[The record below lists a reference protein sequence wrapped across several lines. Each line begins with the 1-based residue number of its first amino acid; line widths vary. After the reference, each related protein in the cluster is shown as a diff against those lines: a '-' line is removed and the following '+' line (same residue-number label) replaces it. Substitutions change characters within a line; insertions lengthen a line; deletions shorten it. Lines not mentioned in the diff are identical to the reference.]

1 MRVPLTPYGLREII
15 LGTALCAAA
24 GAVCVW
30 LLPPLVAL
38 PALAWVC
45 LLSFFRDPERPGVAG
60 EDELLSPADG
70 TVYDIEEMDAPAYLE
85 GRALRVGIFMSV
97 LNVHVNRAPA
107 VGTVRLV
114 EHVPGKFYDAR
125 SERSKTENEHNFIGL
140 ELAGGRPVL
149 VNQIAG
155 VVARRVVCKVS
166 VGQDLQRAERVG
178 MVKFGSRVELYVP
191 LADRPAPR
199 VKIGDRVKAG
209 RDVLVAYTDEG
220 EQNQG

>member
-15 LGTALCAAA
+15 LGTTLCAAA

-38 PALAWVC
+38 PAVVWVL

-60 EDELLSPADG
+60 GDELLSPADG
-70 TVYDIEEMDAPAYLE
+70 TVYDIEEMDAPAYIE
-85 GRALRVGIFMSV
+85 GPALRVGIFMSV
-97 LNVHVNRAPA
+97 LNGHVNRSPA
-107 VGTVRLV
+107 AGTVRMV

-125 SERSKTENEHNFIGL
+125 SDKSKTENEHNFIGL
-140 ELAGGRPVL
+140 ELAGGRHIL

-155 VVARRVVCKVS
+155 VVARRVVCKLS

-191 LADRPAPR
+191 LADRPEAR
-199 VKIGDRVKAG
+199 VKVGDRVKAG
-209 RDVLVAYTDEG
+209 RDVLAAYAADRAEEKG
-220 EQNQG
+220 